1 MCSHGEME
9 VVPFLARVLQKSH
22 VLLMQDITSGGSFMG
37 LMCLIAGH
45 VNLGHGHVVKLLS
58 ASGFHGKAIVFPLV
72 ISSYL
77 EGDPLRQ
84 CNYSTP

>member
-22 VLLMQDITSGGSFMG
+22 VLLMQDITLGGSFMV

-45 VNLGHGHVVKLLS
+45 VNLGHVVMLLS
-58 ASGFHGKAIVFPLV
+58 
-72 ISSYL
+72 
-77 EGDPLRQ
+77 
-84 CNYSTP
+84 

>member
-9 VVPFLARVLQKSH
+9 VVPFLARVLQKSR

-45 VNLGHGHVVKLLS
+45 VNLGHVNLGHVVMLLSCCLPVVSMVKLLFS
-58 ASGFHGKAIVFPLV
+58 PW
-72 ISSYL
+72 
-77 EGDPLRQ
+77 
-84 CNYSTP
+84 